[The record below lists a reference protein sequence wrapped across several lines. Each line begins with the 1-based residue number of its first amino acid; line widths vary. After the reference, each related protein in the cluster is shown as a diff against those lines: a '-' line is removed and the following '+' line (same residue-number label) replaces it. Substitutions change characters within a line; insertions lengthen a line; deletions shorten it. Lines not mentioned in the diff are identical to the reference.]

1 MTLDCVRR
9 PVVVITANVRMGEE
23 KERGIEG
30 GRKGREREEEYL
42 LAKEWASGRASR
54 PEWTDEWTD
63 CTAGES

>member
-30 GRKGREREEEYL
+30 GKERKGRGIFVSQGMGKR
-42 LAKEWASGRASR
+42 
-54 PEWTDEWTD
+54 
-63 CTAGES
+63 AGEQAGVDGRMD